1 MKKRKK
7 EKVTY
12 TKKVVFIIVVNAV
25 GWVWCSYVLAFLGR
39 YAIAESLS
47 QTAIT
52 AIIGSVVTYCIKST
66 TEHINEHG
74 ANFTA
79 KQQETKNTKRDY

>member
-1 MKKRKK
+1 MKRKK
-7 EKVTY
+7 KTKVTY
-12 TKKVVFIIVVNAV
+12 TKKIVIFIVVNAV
-25 GWVWCSYVLAFLGR
+25 GWVWCSYVLALLGR

-52 AIIGSVVTYCIKST
+52 TLLGTVVTYCAKST
-66 TEHINEHG
+66 VEHINEHG

-79 KQQETKNTKRDY
+79 KQQETNKNKRDY